1 MRVKKY
7 LALIFAAILA
17 TTMLTACPWDI
28 EDDAASDSSGVP
40 SSSSRPSHDGGSSDD
55 NDNDDDSSSA
65 PSSPSTPDGDGSI
78 ETDSVKVSKDG
89 KLTVQSGVTEL
100 TAEDITAEMKAV
112 ITEVTL
118 KDVTVEQGTFANC
131 DKLETVNITGGTLN
145 SGDEIDGPFKD
156 CEKLETVTLDGVTI
170 KGYGTFVGCESLHTV
185 NLENNVNVAN
195 ATSTFYLCRE
205 LTTVNGATM
214 LDTIPPRMFAAC
226 SSLQYIDI
234 SGATSISDSAF
245 SNCTSLTA
253 VDANGATSIGQSAF
267 AGCNNL
273 TDIRVGTGLDNIGD
287 NAFIKYDE
295 SYLNIIPM
303 ELTVHCK
310 GSAEDV
316 ERLKE
321 KFEASDV
328 GNYAANYP
336 IYKDGCNETCWS
348 SIVSQ
353 SQTVVPEA
361 GNALARHLLDLRL

>member
-7 LALIFAAILA
+7 LALTLAAALA
-17 TTMLTACPWDI
+17 TCLLTACPWDI
-28 EDDAASDSSGVP
+28 EDDAASDSSSAP
-40 SSSSRPSHDGGSSDD
+40 SSSSRPSHDSSDD
-55 NDNDDDSSSA
+55 DNDDNDDDSSSA
-65 PSSPSTPDGDGSI
+65 PSSPSTPD
-78 ETDSVKVSKDG
+78 ENEKVSVVNG
-89 KLTVQSGVTEL
+89 KLIVKSGVSEL
-100 TAEDITAEMKAV
+100 KAEDIED
-112 ITEVTL
+112 I
-118 KDVTVEQGTFANC
+118 KDQIKTVELTNIDVSPITFANC
-131 DKLETVNITGGTLN
+131 DKLETV
-145 SGDEIDGPFKD
+145 
-156 CEKLETVTLDGVTI
+156 TLDDVTI
-170 KGYGTFVGCESLHTV
+170 NGNSTFAGCGNLRTV
-185 NLENNVNVAN
+185 NLNNVDIEN

-205 LTTVNGATM
+205 LTTVNGANM
-214 LDTIPPRMFAAC
+214 LETIPQGMFAAC
-226 SSLQYIDI
+226 AKLQYIDI
-234 SGATSISDSAF
+234 SK
-245 SNCTSLTA
+245 
-253 VDANGATSIGQSAF
+253 ATSIGDSAF
-267 AGCNNL
+267 AGCNSL